1 MSLRVTRPMHQ
12 AKVRQLIPTAGG
24 LLDDVIDVGLAIV
37 TLYEHVAELAHAAV
51 AGDHGE
57 PRSSP

>member
-1 MSLRVTRPMHQ
+1 MHQ

-37 TLYEHVAELAHAAV
+37 TLNE
-51 AGDHGE
+51 
-57 PRSSP
+57 